1 MLSGQPNIFS
11 VDYASKQPDIEFLH
25 KRLMIAYVYAIEAI
39 SSPGRLPKGAERSEN
54 GMVRKSR
61 GDNFQQ
67 EYLLRSLHI
76 YRRRPIARNLV
87 ESHIKGK
94 LRELRAAYV
103 QIEQVVPD
111 VDSTQVFRNW
121 LRDTQDSLSRFLIT
135 LTVMAAIRRIMTV
148 LWPLVVALVAVSAV

>member
-1 MLSGQPNIFS
+1 MRLRLYPARGGYPKEPNDPRTEWYGKVGAITFNKNIYCGAYTSTGDGLSQEIWW
-11 VDYASKQPDIEFLH
+11 
-25 KRLMIAYVYAIEAI
+25 
-39 SSPGRLPKGAERSEN
+39 
-54 GMVRKSR
+54 SR
-61 GDNFQQ
+61 I
-67 EYLLRSLHI
+67 L
-76 YRRRPIARNLV
+76 
-87 ESHIKGK
+87 KGK